1 MSNAALNFLSVLKRT
16 IKGDPYPAL
25 QGQSFEPISYV
36 VANVSDPLVGVTLSQ
51 RYVVSQR
58 IGAGSMS
65 IVYSAVQNPID
76 RIVAIKMLKREFTD
90 EPLTVKRFYREAT
103 AVSKLKHQNILTIHD
118 VGETDDGVPYFV
130 MEYLEGVSLAQ
141 LVEKYGAIHY
151 LRALP
156 IFAQICNAMA
166 HSHRQGI
173 IHRDLK
179 PSNIMLTEEDGKQD
193 FVKLVDFGIVLVTK
207 QSQRVSQK
215 LTQAGEIWGSPYYM
229 SPEQCTG
236 TNIDARSDIYSM
248 GMVMYEIL
256 VGRPAFEEKNIG
268 RIVNKHLKEMPLRFV
283 ESAPGKA
290 IPESVEEVVFRC
302 IQKNPD
308 KRYQTM
314 EELELAIQPLMPR
327 RSNISYQ
334 GLKPPAGIDLGNEA
348 SRPQMPPPR
357 RETTT
362 EIPPFASSSSDSS
375 NNASNSDARNV
386 RDTEP
391 KRNVPPPIP
400 SARSLSNTSGGF
412 QHNQATGRDGSGS
425 KFDNRS
431 AQSEDN
437 GVEEVVSRKKSFDEV
452 KGALTSSQPEQ
463 KSSTGIYVLI
473 ASALVILLLFFGGI
487 GFALNRFVPVF
498 SSLAPLMESIKT
510 VVPQR
515 PTGAGVAGDPNSGS
529 ADQASNNV
537 APIDN
542 SAADPNQHSDAQT
555 TDSSGT
561 DNGSATGND
570 ADNTQAQS
578 QDSGSSEQSSGNAN
592 SGGTT
597 AGVTLSGQPVI
608 IPGTARTEQNPG
620 EANLPSNSDQN
631 SAQNPARDLGN
642 NNSAPVQPQLRRTAP
657 VGQRAQVHSGTVA
670 PTRTNSVRIN
680 RKNLAQPS
688 DDDDIEQMYLRKKK
702 HRGDAQQQWH
712 DYSDSENSDD
722 G

>member
-1 MSNAALNFLSVLKRT
+1 MSNAALNFLRVLKRT

-25 QGQSFEPISYV
+25 QGQRFEPISYV

-51 RYVVSQR
+51 RYVVRQR

-90 EPLTVKRFYREAT
+90 EPLTIKRFYREAT

-215 LTQAGEIWGSPYYM
+215 LTQKGEIWGSPYYM

-248 GMVMYEIL
+248 GMVMYEVL

-314 EELELAIQPLMPR
+314 EELELALQPLIPR
-327 RSNISYQ
+327 RANISYQ
-334 GLKPPAGIDLGNEA
+334 GLKPPAGMDLGKDA
-348 SRPQMPPPR
+348 SPVQAPPPSPR

-362 EIPPFASSSSDSS
+362 EIPPFASDFSK
-375 NNASNSDARNV
+375 NTSNSGARSV
-386 RDTEP
+386 RDSEP
-391 KRNVPPPIP
+391 GKTVAPPIP
-400 SARSLSNTSGGF
+400 QSPRSLSNTSESY
-412 QHNQATGRDGSGS
+412 HNAPGKEGVGS
-425 KFDNRS
+425 KFGKHLAD
-431 AQSEDN
+431 SEDN
-437 GVEEVVSRKKSFDEV
+437 GVEEVVTRKKSFDEV
-452 KGALTSSQPEQ
+452 KGTLTSSQPEQ
-463 KSSTGIYVLI
+463 KSSMGIYVLI
-473 ASALVILLLFFGGI
+473 SSAVIILLLFFGGI
-487 GFALNRFVPVF
+487 GFALNRLIPTF
-498 SSLAPLMESIKT
+498 SALAPLMQTVKT
-510 VVPQR
+510 VVPQ
-515 PTGAGVAGDPNSGS
+515 GSSGSGVTVEPNSGS
-529 ADQASNNV
+529 ANQPSNSGAAV
-537 APIDN
+537 DN
-542 SAADPNQHSDAQT
+542 AVEDPNPNTIRQSTESSAAGDPSA
-555 TDSSGT
+555 S
-561 DNGSATGND
+561 DNGASG
-570 ADNTQAQS
+570 TQAQS
-578 QDSGSSEQSSGNAN
+578 QDPNSTDQNSGNAN
-592 SGGTT
+592 VGGTT

-608 IPGTARTEQNPG
+608 IPGTA
-620 EANLPSNSDQN
+620 
-631 SAQNPARDLGN
+631 NPAQSSVN
-642 NNSAPVQPQLRRTAP
+642 KNSEQSSSPVSVQSPVQDNGQRQAQRTAP
-657 VGQRAQVHSGTVA
+657 VGQRAQIHSGTVA

-680 RKNLAQPS
+680 RKNLPQPS

-712 DYSDSENSDD
+712 DYSDAENSDD
-722 G
+722 